1 MKFKSLIVLITVV
14 AAVASCATRERS
26 LSDKLTGVWSG
37 SNAIEITMIDS
48 SGNTVIQEL
57 SAPIEIEY
65 NADST
70 FTAVITIN
78 DSNIVNMGGI
88 ATFNDSLVSVTGSM
102 SCAKTYEITGDFKL
116 NPDGT
121 LLFSYT
127 GTSLEVNVVHKGNTV
142 AVKKVR

>member
-14 AAVASCATRERS
+14 AAVVSCATGERPVS
-26 LSDKLTGVWSG
+26 EKLTGVWSG

-65 NADST
+65 NSDST

-78 DSNIVNMGGI
+78 DTTLVNMGGV
-88 ATFNDSLVSVTGSM
+88 ATVVDSLVSVTGSM
-102 SCAKTYEITGDFKL
+102 SCAKIFDIAGDIKL
-116 NPDGT
+116 NSDGT

-127 GTSLEVNVVHKGNTV
+127 GTSPEVNVVHKGSSV